1 MIRPL
6 GDPSRVRTGA
16 KWFQAAAARVEQL
29 GLELRRHSA
38 ASSDVW
44 LGWASFRFQHA
55 LGWAENDCAEAVT
68 AFLAAGA
75 ALHRYADALE
85 AAQQEYDA
93 AMAGAEA
100 AGYGL
105 RGDVLADASA
115 DPAAGTGGQAIGFPS
130 PARATERLQQAH
142 QAAKAAS
149 DEAAGHLDAIAQRAH
164 TVPHGRH
171 GRLTLDPFNG
181 IAERGAVAAGLLR
194 GSLRAGP
201 ALVGRG
207 AWQGKAGVVGR
218 LRSGLDGALPGGLA
232 SGGPVA
238 AGALEFAAGVYAG
251 EAPPKAAAEAA
262 AGAVTSGLM
271 LQQGSLGCLALA
283 ETGPAALG
291 CEVGVVTV
299 SALASLRVRSWV
311 SDLWDTRVDPR
322 GGADRKALADE
333 LQLIEKAARSS
344 R

>member
-6 GDPSRVRTGA
+6 GDPARVRLGA
-16 KWFQAAAARVEQL
+16 QWFQAAAARVEQL

-38 ASSDVW
+38 ASSHVW
-44 LGWASFRFQHA
+44 FGRASFRFQHA
-55 LGWAENDCAEAVT
+55 LGWAENDCAETVT

-75 ALHRYADALE
+75 ALRRFADALE
-85 AAQQEYDA
+85 AAQREYDA
-93 AMAGAEA
+93 AMAGARA
-100 AGYGL
+100 AGYEL
-105 RGDVLADASA
+105 RGDALADPTP
-115 DPAAGTGGQAIGFPS
+115 DPAAAAAGPVLGFPS
-130 PARATERLQQAH
+130 APRVTERLQLAH

-149 DEAAGHLDAIAQRAH
+149 DEAAGHLDAVAQRAH
-164 TVPHGRH
+164 TVPRGHH
-171 GRLTLDPFNG
+171 GRLSLDPFRG

-201 ALVGRG
+201 ALVGESRL
-207 AWQGKAGVVGR
+207 AGKAGVVGR
-218 LRSGLDGALPGGLA
+218 LRGGLDEALPGGLA

-251 EAPPKAAAEAA
+251 EAPRKAAAEAT

-311 SDLWDTRVDPR
+311 GDLWDSKVDPH
-322 GGADRKALADE
+322 GGADRQALADE
-333 LQLIEKAARSS
+333 LQLIDGAARS

>member
-1 MIRPL
+1 VIRPI
-6 GDPSRVRTGA
+6 GDPGRVHTGA
-16 KWFQAAAARVEQL
+16 NWFQAAAARVEQL

-38 ASSDVW
+38 ASSEAW
-44 LGWASFRFQHA
+44 LGRASFSFRHA

-93 AMAGAEA
+93 AMAAAQA
-100 AGYGL
+100 AGYEL
-105 RGDVLADASA
+105 RGEALVDRS
-115 DPAAGTGGQAIGFPS
+115 DPAAAAGPAVGFPS
-130 PARATERLQQAH
+130 PARATERLQLAH

-171 GRLTLDPFNG
+171 GRLTLDPFEG

-201 ALVGRG
+201 ALLGRG
-207 AWQGKAGVVGR
+207 GWPGRAGVVGR
-218 LRSGLDGALPGGLA
+218 LRGGLDEALPGGLA
-232 SGGPVA
+232 GGGPAA
-238 AGALEFAAGVYAG
+238 AGALEFAAGVHAG
-251 EAPPKAAAEAA
+251 QPPPKAAAEAA

-271 LQQGSLGCLALA
+271 LQQGSLGCLALV

-291 CEVGVVTV
+291 CEVGVVTA

-311 SDLWDTRVDPR
+311 GDLWDAHVDPR
-322 GGADRKALADE
+322 GAADREALTDE
-333 LQLIEKAARSS
+333 LRLIGEA
-344 R
+344 

>member
-1 MIRPL
+1 MIRPV
-6 GDPSRVRTGA
+6 GDPALVRTGA
-16 KWFQAAAARVEQL
+16 NWFQAAAARVEQL

-38 ASSDVW
+38 ASSEVW
-44 LGWASFRFQHA
+44 FGWASFRFQHA
-55 LGWAENDCAEAVT
+55 LGWAENDCAEVVT

-100 AGYGL
+100 AGYEL
-105 RGDVLADASA
+105 RGDALVDASP
-115 DPAAGTGGQAIGFPS
+115 DLAAGLGRPTLGFPS
-130 PARATERLQQAH
+130 PSRTTERLQLAH

-149 DEAAGHLDAIAQRAH
+149 DEAAGHLAAIAQRAH
-164 TVPHGRH
+164 TVPRGRH
-171 GRLTLDPFNG
+171 GRLTLDPFKG

-201 ALVGRG
+201 ALLGRG
-207 AWQGKAGVVGR
+207 GPGRAGVVGR
-218 LRSGLDGALPGGLA
+218 LRSGLDETLPGGLA
-232 SGGPVA
+232 RGGPVA
-238 AGALEFAAGVYAG
+238 GAALEFAAGVYGG
-251 EAPPKAAAEAA
+251 EAPPKAAAQAA

-283 ETGPAALG
+283 ETGPGALA
-291 CEVGVVTV
+291 CEVGVVTA

-311 SDLWDTRVDPR
+311 GDLWDAKVDPR

-333 LQLIEKAARSS
+333 LQLIDETARSP

>member
-6 GDPSRVRTGA
+6 GDPGRVRTGA
-16 KWFQAAAARVEQL
+16 NWFQAAAARVEQL

-38 ASSDVW
+38 ASSEVW

-55 LGWAENDCAEAVT
+55 LGWAENDCAEVVT

-93 AMAGAEA
+93 AMAGARA
-100 AGYGL
+100 AGYELG
-105 RGDVLADASA
+105 GEVLADAAA
-115 DPAAGTGGQAIGFPS
+115 DPAGAGGPAIGFPS
-130 PARATERLQQAH
+130 PARAAERLQLAH

-149 DEAAGHLDAIAQRAH
+149 DEAAGHLDAIAQRSH

-201 ALVGRG
+201 ALLGRG
-207 AWQGKAGVVGR
+207 AWQGKAGLVGR
-218 LRSGLDGALPGGLA
+218 LRSGLDEALPGGLA
-232 SGGPVA
+232 GGGPAA

-251 EAPPKAAAEAA
+251 QAPPKAAAEAA

-271 LQQGSLGCLALA
+271 LQQGSLGCLALV

-311 SDLWDTRVDPR
+311 GDLWDTHVDPR
-322 GGADRKALADE
+322 GGADRRALADE
-333 LQLIEKAARSS
+333 LQLIGEAAGSEP
-344 R
+344 

>member
-1 MIRPL
+1 MIRPI
-6 GDPSRVRTGA
+6 GDPSLVRTGA

-38 ASSDVW
+38 ASSQVW
-44 LGWASFRFQHA
+44 FGWASFKFQRA

-75 ALHRYADALE
+75 ALHRYAAALE
-85 AAQQEYDA
+85 AAQQEFDA
-93 AMAGAEA
+93 AMAGAAA
-100 AGYGL
+100 AGYEL
-105 RGDVLADASA
+105 RGDALADST
-115 DPAAGTGGQAIGFPS
+115 PAPPARGPTLGFPS
-130 PARATERLQQAH
+130 PVHATERLQQAH
-142 QAAKAAS
+142 LAAKAAS
-149 DEAAGHLDAIAQRAH
+149 AEAAGHLAAIAQRAH
-164 TVPHGRH
+164 TVPRGHH

-201 ALVGRG
+201 ALVGQRELRG
-207 AWQGKAGVVGR
+207 RAGLVGR
-218 LRSGLDGALPGGLA
+218 LRSGLDESLPGGIA
-232 SGGPVA
+232 RGGPVA
-238 AGALEFAAGVYAG
+238 GAALDFAAGVYGG
-251 EAPPKAAAEAA
+251 EPAPKAAVQAA

-283 ETGPAALG
+283 ETGPAALA

-311 SDLWDTRVDPR
+311 GDLWETKVDP
-322 GGADRKALADE
+322 GGAADRKALADE
-333 LQLIEKAARSS
+333 LQLIEDAAGA
-344 R
+344 

>member
-6 GDPSRVRTGA
+6 GDPGQVRLGA
-16 KWFQAAAARVEQL
+16 QWFQAAAARVEQL

-38 ASSDVW
+38 ASSHVW
-44 LGWASFRFQHA
+44 FGWASFKFQHA
-55 LGWAENDCAEAVT
+55 LGWAENDCAETVT
-68 AFLAAGA
+68 AFLAAGT
-75 ALHRYADALE
+75 ALRRFADALE

-100 AGYGL
+100 AGYEL
-105 RGDVLADASA
+105 RGDVLADTAA
-115 DPAAGTGGQAIGFPS
+115 DPAAAAGGPTLGFPS
-130 PARATERLQQAH
+130 AARTTERLQLAH
-142 QAAKAAS
+142 QATKAAS
-149 DEAAGHLDAIAQRAH
+149 DEAAGHLAAVAQRAH
-164 TVPHGRH
+164 TVPRGRH
-171 GRLTLDPFNG
+171 GRLTLDPFKG

-201 ALVGRG
+201 ALVGESRL
-207 AWQGKAGVVGR
+207 AGKAGLVGR
-218 LRSGLDGALPGGLA
+218 LHSGLDEALPGGLA

-251 EAPPKAAAEAA
+251 EAPRKAAAEAT

-311 SDLWDTRVDPR
+311 GDLWDTRVDPH
-322 GGADRKALADE
+322 GGEDRQALADE
-333 LQLIEKAARSS
+333 LQLIDDAARSS
-344 R
+344 G